1 MLLAALSSHVVRRSV
16 PLVQFLF
23 VPLLWLT
30 FLANWKSQV
39 IKTLTAVSS
48 TLVVRSYALL
58 IAVSAWLT
66 SMEIVSA
73 RLATNSRGK
82 YALLKYAT
90 ILKSFKL
97 TANALA
103 QPTLCGTIT
112 TIKSVAWTRALTPAS
127 VKNPRKILKEYAF
140 QNALFLRR
148 ELLQVSV

>member
-23 VPLLWLT
+23 VPLLWWT
-30 FLANWKSQV
+30 FLASWKSQV

-48 TLVVRSYALL
+48 TLVVRSYAPL

-82 YALLKYAT
+82 YALLKYAM

-112 TIKSVAWTRALTPAS
+112 TIKSVA
-127 VKNPRKILKEYAF
+127 
-140 QNALFLRR
+140 
-148 ELLQVSV
+148 